1 MLDEKQLHKES
12 KSLERAVSKILVV
25 EDSRVNQQLIKNILS
40 RLGCHHEVVANG
52 KLGVEKV
59 VYGDFDLVLIDCNM
73 PMLGGYEATRQI
85 REFEGEDAGNLPIIA
100 TITSNSESEKK
111 RCIKSGVSDFLVK
124 PLSMMDVRDMLAKW
138 ISFSEVTHDI
148 ECQYRVSEPDR
159 PDNYV
164 ELSYDVKAIDQLVAV
179 VGDSIYSMIDDFS
192 LDMRAYVDSLKAA
205 VREKNISEIRYISHT
220 IKGAARNFGA
230 RELIDLS
237 IDLENGAKKG
247 ELKNA
252 DNSVNSID
260 RVIERLCSDLKNY
273 TKTECELEPID
284 ECFESYDQVLVVDDD
299 RTSRVLLAEALRN
312 YGCSVDEA
320 KEGSEALEICRQSMP
335 DLILVDAIMPG
346 LDGFGLCQNIRQMPY
361 GGDIPIL
368 IITASESEEA
378 VAKAFS
384 VAATDFIAKPVNVSV
399 IQKRV
404 RHLIA
409 SNRTERYIKQLAY
422 HDALT
427 GLPNRTSLMQHLQL
441 AIDRV
446 EVEGAMVAVL
456 FLDLD
461 HFKVVNDNMGH
472 DAGDLL
478 LKAVSERLLDYLRG
492 EDFIARLGGDE
503 FTIVLQ
509 SVTNLQRIETIA
521 QQICDLIS
529 QPFIFMRREIFIT
542 TSIGISVFPND
553 GEEISNLLKHA
564 DSAMFNAKNIR
575 NQFCFYKPG
584 MEAEVSQRLE
594 MQRELRQAFD
604 RDELRLYYQP
614 KVDAKT
620 GSLLGAEAL
629 LRWQHPTRGLIG
641 PDEFILVAEGTDLIV
656 EINHWVLTNGI
667 SQLSSWLSQGY
678 TLSLSINVSLS
689 TPKMEDLVEKIS
701 ALLKRCPL
709 PDNLLELEITERAL
723 IYGLDLIAQ
732 QLSKIRQ
739 LGIKIA
745 LDDFGSGHSS
755 LYHLQK
761 LPVDTLK
768 IDQTFVRDMGK
779 KSGDYA
785 IVESII
791 FLAEKLGI
799 HTVAEGVESE
809 AQRKMLTDLNC
820 DAFQGYLVSE
830 AIDSEVFEKQF
841 LNLEK
846 KEHS

>member
-1 MLDEKQLHKES
+1 MLDAKQLHKES

-59 VYGDFDLVLIDCNM
+59 VYGDFDLVLIDCNISI
-73 PMLGGYEATRQI
+73 LGGYEATRQI

-273 TKTECELEPID
+273 TKTECELKPID

-346 LDGFGLCQNIRQMPY
+346 LDGFGLCQKIRQMPY

-441 AIDRV
+441 AIGRV

-509 SVTNLQRIETIA
+509 SVTSLQRIETIA

-667 SQLSSWLSQGY
+667 SQLSSWLFQGY

-701 ALLKRCPL
+701 ALLKQCPL

-723 IYGLDLIAQ
+723 IYDLDLIAQ

-739 LGIKIA
+739 LG
-745 LDDFGSGHSS
+745 D
-755 LYHLQK
+755 
-761 LPVDTLK
+761 
-768 IDQTFVRDMGK
+768 
-779 KSGDYA
+779 
-785 IVESII
+785 
-791 FLAEKLGI
+791 
-799 HTVAEGVESE
+799 
-809 AQRKMLTDLNC
+809 
-820 DAFQGYLVSE
+820 
-830 AIDSEVFEKQF
+830 
-841 LNLEK
+841 
-846 KEHS
+846 